1 MRVLTSLLLI
11 AVTPVIH
18 ASAATLPEV
27 VNAACTYHPEIQT
40 ARYQVEEAQERVN
53 EARAIILPRITSV
66 SEIGIADDDNAVDDQ
81 AINTIT
87 STLANARPS
96 SSTITFDQPLYLGGR
111 AAATIKGAQF
121 QREAEGHR
129 SEAQILRA
137 QLAAIQA
144 YIDVARAQATLK
156 VRQEN
161 IAALQKSQS
170 DAQRRYELGAGTIS
184 DIAQASTRVTQG
196 QADIITARRDIE
208 SAAARLLE
216 TSGIRLEGD
225 LARPLLPPPIAS
237 LREAVLLARKVNPD
251 VAAAASEID
260 VAKQNVKNSKAATR
274 PQLRALGTLDAQRD
288 TAFNGFERDEGRLRL
303 QLTLPIYEGGAN
315 AARRRASL
323 IAQNR
328 IAFTHYGVL
337 NQVQENVTTAW
348 ANLEAAERLVGAN
361 QALVKAAQDAASSI
375 KKESD
380 AGFRPKQDVLD
391 AQREL
396 LFAKLALS
404 DVKFNQALSAYQL
417 YGAIGRLDNTLFPDC
432 QGLLPEITDGPKRP
446 IIRELDVNI
455 PFITNFPHV
464 KIKEPEKRDRT
475 GPRGRR

>member
-11 AVTPVIH
+11 AVTPVMH

-96 SSTITFDQPLYLGGR
+96 SSTITFDQPL
-111 AAATIKGAQF
+111 
-121 QREAEGHR
+121 
-129 SEAQILRA
+129 QILRA

-361 QALVKAAQDAASSI
+361 QALVTAAQDAASSI

-404 DVKFNQALSAYQL
+404 DAKFNQALSAYQL

-455 PFITNFPHV
+455 PFITNFPHI